1 MGKSEVAP
9 PPPKHRGLRRAVKT
23 MLILGLLAVVML
35 PVITAVAVIYVGGQ
49 DVRRVSDV
57 IVVLGSTQDDG
68 EPREVLRARLD
79 HALELYNEGIADTIM
94 TVGGKAPGD
103 RFTEAEAGRDYLVAA
118 GVPRDD
124 IAVVSSGRDTLGSL
138 TTAARIMDDNGWCTT
153 VLVSDPWHMLRTR
166 TMAQDLGMDAVTS
179 PTTSGPT
186 TRLRF
191 AGRYIVRET
200 AALLAYA
207 GLERR
212 DVEPVVAGCG

>member
-1 MGKSEVAP
+1 VPAEPSAAP
-9 PPPKHRGLRRAVKT
+9 RRRRLWGRA
-23 MLILGLLAVVML
+23 LLALGLVVAL
-35 PVITAVAVIYVGGQ
+35 VVPVVVAISVVVVGRE

-57 IVVLGSTQDDG
+57 IIVLGAAQDDG
-68 EPREVLRARLD
+68 EPREVLAARLD
-79 HALELYNEGIADTIM
+79 HAVDLYRDGVAPRIM

-118 GVPRDD
+118 GVPRRD

-138 TTAARIMDDNGWCTT
+138 TTAARIMDDNGWCTA
-153 VLVSDPWHMLRTR
+153 VLVSDPWHMLRSR
-166 TMAQDLGMDAVTS
+166 TMARDLGMDAVTS

-200 AALLAYA
+200 AALIAYA

-212 DVEPVVAGCG
+212 DVEPVVVGCG